1 MGYKNPIQDITTEWF
16 NLLDGV
22 ISVPVYKE
30 TVLPS
35 ENGNYVVIRAEGQTT
50 TKNHSGFFTNAV
62 IIVEVVTKFSQAV
75 DTSVCDDIDN
85 EITELV
91 FPTPNTF
98 GIGNTTNHQI
108 TDINL
113 QSASYLSEDDGTKKY
128 YTKISR
134 YEHSINQN

>member
-1 MGYKNPIQDITTEWF
+1 M
-16 NLLDGV
+16 
-22 ISVPVYKE
+22 
-30 TVLPS
+30 
-35 ENGNYVVIRAEGQTT
+35 
-50 TKNHSGFFTNAV
+50 
-62 IIVEVVTKFSQAV
+62 AV

-98 GIGNTTNHQI
+98 GIGNTTIHQI

>member
-1 MGYKNPIQDITTEWF
+1 MGYKNPIQDITTAWF

-35 ENGNYVVIRAEGQTT
+35 EQGNYVVIRAEGQTT

-62 IIVEVVTKFSQAV
+62 IIVEVVTKFTHAV
-75 DTSVCDDIDN
+75 DTSVCDEIDN
-85 EITELV
+85 DITELV
-91 FPTPNTF
+91 FTSPNTF
-98 GIGNTTNHQI
+98 GISNTTNHQI

-113 QSASYLSEDDGTKKY
+113 QSSSYLSEDDGSGKY
-128 YTKISR
+128 YIKISR

>member
-35 ENGNYVVIRAEGQTT
+35 ETGNYVVIRTEGQTT

-62 IIVEVVTKFSQAV
+62 IIVEVVTKFNQAV
-75 DTSVCDDIDN
+75 DTSVCDEIDN

-98 GIGNTTNHQI
+98 GIGNTANHQI